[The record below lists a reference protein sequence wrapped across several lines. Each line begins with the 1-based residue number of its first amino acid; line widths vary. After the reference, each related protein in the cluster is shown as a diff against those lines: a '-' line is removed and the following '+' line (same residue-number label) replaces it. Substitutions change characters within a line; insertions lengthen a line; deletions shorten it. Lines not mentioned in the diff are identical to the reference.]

1 MHEFNFGP
9 VAGVSDLV
17 LARDMHP
24 DDGPSYQSATLVTLD
39 KRGCVRGCVIPHGVL
54 QA

>member
-1 MHEFNFGP
+1 MIMHEFNFEA

-39 KRGCVRGCVIPHGVL
+39 VSRPG
-54 QA
+54 